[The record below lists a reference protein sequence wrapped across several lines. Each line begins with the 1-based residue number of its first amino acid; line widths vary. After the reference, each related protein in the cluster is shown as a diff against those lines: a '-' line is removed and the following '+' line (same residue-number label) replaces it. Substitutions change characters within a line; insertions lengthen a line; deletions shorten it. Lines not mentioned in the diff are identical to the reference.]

1 MASKS
6 GIDHDDY
13 LQQLSHRGTPRITL
27 HVFIFQN
34 FSIIDFIS
42 PTINTI
48 TKNVYVRS
56 VSERVLLNLG
66 RSTNFTSD
74 LHKEWVEKPAARTVA
89 NIFFNNEQNI
99 QMNWL
104 E

>member
-6 GIDHDDY
+6 GRDHDDY
-13 LQQLSHRGTPRITL
+13 LQQLSHRVTPRITL

-66 RSTNFTSD
+66 CSTNFASD
-74 LHKEWVEKPAARTVA
+74 FLKEWVEKPAARTAA
-89 NIFFNNEQNI
+89 NIFFNNEQNT